1 MSTIQE
7 RVKRLIEYLEMN
19 QASFAKSIDTHQSV
33 LSRALK
39 EGQTFGD
46 ALINKILLAYGNIN
60 RDWLIDGK
68 GGILNK
74 EYNSIVSEP
83 TVSYGEKDSEGVT
96 AISIIDRNS
105 RSIEKMVEIADRNSR
120 SIQQLVDSNMKLIEL
135 LHQNG
140 IIISD
145 ETRKGGF
152 DDSKEGKE
160 GQSRNTRTTQAG

>member
-1 MSTIQE
+1 MSVKE
-7 RVKRLIEYLEMN
+7 RIKE
-19 QASFAKSIDTHQSV
+19 FAKSKKISIREFER
-33 LSRALK
+33 LSGLNYGYVNAIRVSIQPDKLEGIASHFDDLNVEWLLTGEGEMLK
-39 EGQTFGD
+39 KK
-46 ALINKILLAYGNIN
+46 N
-60 RDWLIDGK
+60 
-68 GGILNK
+68 
-74 EYNSIVSEP
+74 NSIVSEP
-83 TVSYGEKDSEGVT
+83 TVSYGEKESEGVT

-152 DDSKEGKE
+152 YDSKEGKE